1 MENTE
6 RKIIEVTAVL
16 VRQMSEMEKRQFL
29 AYAEG
34 MLAKAEMQE
43 KPA

>member
-16 VRQMSEMEKRQFL
+16 VRQMSEMENCRTGRKR
-29 AYAEG
+29 
-34 MLAKAEMQE
+34 K
-43 KPA
+43 